1 MEKQEIK
8 MSCNEGILFYN
19 YLNEIEFNPS
29 VDFKKIVVDN
39 TSFSDIGDTLFSYLD
54 AFLMK
59 FDYHEDFFRDACD
72 PLVNSDSPYKHMFP
86 AAYKHDQGEE
96 YSEEYGLSF
105 DMLKSFIFSGQNSL
119 SDHDVKVFI
128 YRVILCIEQGIN
140 QQLNST
146 ANTSSID
153 IYNIPI
159 TIDNDF
165 ENLIEKEIN
174 QIANTIII

>member
-19 YLNEIEFNPS
+19 YLNEIEFNPL
-29 VDFKKIVVDN
+29 VDFNKIVIDN
-39 TSFSDIGDTLFSYLD
+39 TSFVDLGDTLFSYLD

-59 FDYHEDFFRDACD
+59 FDYHEDFFRDSCD
-72 PLVNSDSPYKHMFP
+72 SLVDSNSPYKEMFP
-86 AAYKHDQGEE
+86 SAYKHIQGEE
-96 YSEEYGLSF
+96 YSEEFGLTF
-105 DMLKSFIFSGQNSL
+105 DMLKSFIFSGQDSISNY
-119 SDHDVKVFI
+119 DVKVFI
-128 YRVILCIEQGIN
+128 YRVILCIKQGIN
-140 QQLNST
+140 QQLNLT

-165 ENLIEKEIN
+165 ESLIEKEIKN
-174 QIANTIII
+174 IATIKLI

>member
-54 AFLMK
+54 SFLMK

-72 PLVNSDSPYKHMFP
+72 PLVNSDSPYKHRRIR
-86 AAYKHDQGEE
+86 
-96 YSEEYGLSF
+96 
-105 DMLKSFIFSGQNSL
+105 FIL
-119 SDHDVKVFI
+119 
-128 YRVILCIEQGIN
+128 
-140 QQLNST
+140 
-146 ANTSSID
+146 
-153 IYNIPI
+153 
-159 TIDNDF
+159 
-165 ENLIEKEIN
+165 
-174 QIANTIII
+174 

>member
-39 TSFSDIGDTLFSYLD
+39 PSFPDLGDTLFSYLD
-54 AFLMK
+54 SFLMK

-72 PLVNSDSPYKHMFP
+72 PLVNSDSPYKEMFP
-86 AAYKHDQGEE
+86 AAYKHNQGEE
-96 YSEEYGLSF
+96 YSEEYGLTF
-105 DMLKSFIFSGQNSL
+105 DMLKSFIFSGQDSL
-119 SDHDVKVFI
+119 SDHDLKVFI
-128 YRVILCIEQGIN
+128 YRVILCLEQGID
-140 QQLNST
+140 QKLNSID
-146 ANTSSID
+146 NTGSID

-165 ENLIEKEIN
+165 NILIEKEIKN
-174 QIANTIII
+174 IATTILI

>member
-39 TSFSDIGDTLFSYLD
+39 PSFPDLGDTLFSYLD
-54 AFLMK
+54 SFLMK

-165 ENLIEKEIN
+165 NILIEKEIKN
-174 QIANTIII
+174 IATIILI

>member
-39 TSFSDIGDTLFSYLD
+39 ASFSDIGDTLFSYLD

-105 DMLKSFIFSGQNSL
+105 DMLKSFIFSGQDSL

-128 YRVILCIEQGIN
+128 YRVILCLEQGIN
-140 QQLNST
+140 QKLNSID
-146 ANTSSID
+146 NISSID

-174 QIANTIII
+174 QIALSK

>member
-8 MSCNEGILFYN
+8 MSCNVGILFYN

-39 TSFSDIGDTLFSYLD
+39 TSFSDLGDTLFSYLD

-59 FDYHEDFFRDACD
+59 FDYHEDFFRDACE
-72 PLVNSDSPYKHMFP
+72 PLANSNSPYKEMFP
-86 AAYKHDQGEE
+86 AAYKHNQGEE
-96 YSEEYGLSF
+96 YSEEYGLTF
-105 DMLKSFIFSGQNSL
+105 DMLKSFIFSGQDSL
-119 SDHDVKVFI
+119 SDHDLKVFI
-128 YRVILCIEQGIN
+128 YRVILCLEQGID
-140 QQLNST
+140 QKLNSID
-146 ANTSSID
+146 NTSSID

-165 ENLIEKEIN
+165 NILIEKEIKN
-174 QIANTIII
+174 IATIILI